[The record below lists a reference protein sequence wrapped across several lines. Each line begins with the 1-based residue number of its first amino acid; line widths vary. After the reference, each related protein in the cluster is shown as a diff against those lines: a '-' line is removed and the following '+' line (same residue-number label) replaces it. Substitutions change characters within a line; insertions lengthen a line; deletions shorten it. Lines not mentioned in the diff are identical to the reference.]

1 VVGAGQGG
9 DRVGGSRDCGS
20 RLRERSHLCE
30 HAGAQGSA
38 ARFRRDGEGADGGN
52 ATDGRCI
59 AVAISA
65 RHAYIEPMS
74 MRPPTRPC
82 VICGKPQGER
92 LSPFCSQRCA
102 DVDLRRWLAGVY
114 AIPAEEEDP
123 DDPPGGPAR
132 DAGDP

>member
-1 VVGAGQGG
+1 MPRFGVTAK
-9 DRVGGSRDCGS
+9 
-20 RLRERSHLCE
+20 
-30 HAGAQGSA
+30 AQTA
-38 ARFRRDGEGADGGN
+38 ATPRTADG
-52 ATDGRCI
+52 I

-102 DVDLRRWLAGVY
+102 DVDLHRWLAGVY